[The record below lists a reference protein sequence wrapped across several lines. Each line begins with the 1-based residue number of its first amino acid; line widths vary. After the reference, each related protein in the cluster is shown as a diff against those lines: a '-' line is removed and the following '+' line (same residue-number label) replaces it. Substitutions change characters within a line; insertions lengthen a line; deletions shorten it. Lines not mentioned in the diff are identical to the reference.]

1 MAELTLRASKVA
13 QLLGR
18 ELRGED
24 RDITG
29 PGTLEEAGA
38 GTISFLAN
46 PKYISQLSETAA
58 GTIILHAE
66 QADKAPHGASLILS
80 PNPYLDFAR
89 VLVMFVKPQGE
100 FTGISPNACIAPD
113 AVLGAGCTAYPFVF
127 VGPRA
132 KIGDKT
138 ILFPGAYIGE
148 DCELGEGVIVYPN
161 AVLMAGTKVGAGSII
176 HPGAVLGADGFGFV
190 PGANGIEKIPQ
201 VGCVSVGASVEI
213 GANAAID
220 RAALGET
227 RIGDGTKI
235 DNLVQ
240 LGHNVRMG
248 KNCLIVSQVGIS
260 GSTHVGDRV
269 TMAGQVGVAGHLHI
283 GNGVTIGPKSGVAR
297 DIPEN
302 ETVGG
307 IPVVDRGTYM
317 RTLALMPKFPDMY
330 KRIGQLEKELARLKE
345 ELAAKG

>member
-1 MAELTLRASKVA
+1 MAESTLRAAHVA
-13 QLLGR
+13 QILGR
-18 ELRGED
+18 ELRGPD
-24 RDITG
+24 RDITEPG
-29 PGTLEEAGA
+29 PLEDGGP

-46 PKYISQLSETAA
+46 PKYVSQLSETSA
-58 GTIILHAE
+58 GTIILHAD
-66 QADKAPHGASLILS
+66 QADKAPHDATLIIS

-100 FTGISPNACIAPD
+100 FMGISPNASIAPD
-113 AVLGAGCTAYPFVF
+113 AILGKDCVVYPFVF

-132 KIGDKT
+132 KIGDRSV
-138 ILFPGAYIGE
+138 LFPGVYIGE
-148 DCELGEGVIVYPN
+148 DCELGEDIILYPN
-161 AVLMAGTKVGAGSII
+161 AVLMAGTTVGAGTII
-176 HPGAVLGADGFGFV
+176 HAGAVLGADGFGFV

-201 VGCVSVGASVEI
+201 VGKVCIGKTVEV
-213 GANAAID
+213 GANATID

-227 RIGDGTKI
+227 RVGDGTKI

-269 TMAGQVGVAGHLHI
+269 TMAGQAGIAGHLHI
-283 GNGVTIGPKSGVAR
+283 GSGVTIGPQSGVAK

-302 ETVGG
+302 ATVGG
-307 IPVVDRGTYM
+307 SPAVDRGTYM
-317 RTLALMPKFPDMY
+317 RTLALMPKFPDIF
-330 KRIGQLEKELARLKE
+330 KRLGALEKELAELKE
-345 ELAAKG
+345 ELAAKS